1 MEPSNWTRGCFT
13 LLGLSEKPYHWLP
26 LFSFFLCSYCLCIA
40 GNCLISLLILTKP
53 QLHTPMYILLGNLSV
68 VDVCLA
74 SVTVPRAM
82 CGLLSGDTSISFRG
96 CFLQL
101 FLFHAVGNMDSF
113 LLAIMALD
121 RCAAVCRPLHYYSIM
136 SRRTCACLITLS
148 WVIVSCLHSLL
159 HTLMVATLEYTGV
172 KQVNHFFCEISQVL
186 AISDSD
192 TSVNFLLIFT
202 EGAVSVGA
210 PFICII
216 MSYFCIVRTI
226 VQMHSADGRS
236 KAFSTCS
243 SHLTAVCLFYGT
255 IAAVYFLPSTTA
267 SLLNG
272 RLATIG
278 HTLLTPLLNPFIY
291 GLRNKAI
298 KTVFRKLFLGKLRH
312 MFIRI
317 NDYN

>member
-1 MEPSNWTRGCFT
+1 MVFFTMYLLTILGNLAILFCIVYDQHLHLPMYYFLSNLSLVDICLTSSTIST
-13 LLGLSEKPYHWLP
+13 LLSSLFFNHLLVSFPSCIAQMYCFVSFGNLENNLLAVMAYDRYVAICSP
-26 LFSFFLCSYCLCIA
+26 LQYYMKMKHRLCIA
-40 GNCLISLLILTKP
+40 L
-53 QLHTPMYILLGNLSV
+53 V
-68 VDVCLA
+68 
-74 SVTVPRAM
+74 
-82 CGLLSGDTSISFRG
+82 F
-96 CFLQL
+96 
-101 FLFHAVGNMDSF
+101 
-113 LLAIMALD
+113 
-121 RCAAVCRPLHYYSIM
+121 
-136 SRRTCACLITLS
+136 LS
-148 WVIVSCLHSLL
+148 WVAACLHSLL